1 MEYTKKDVEKALSV
15 CMKECDPDCPF
26 AWADDGEC
34 IDALHEAAL
43 EIIAR
48 EVARR

>member
-1 MEYTKKDVEKALSV
+1 MEYTKKDVEKAMSM
-15 CMKECDPDCPF
+15 CMTECAPDCPF
-26 AWADDGEC
+26 AWTEGDC

>member
-1 MEYTKKDVEKALSV
+1 MEYTKKDVEKALSM
-15 CMKECDPDCPF
+15 CMTECDLDCPF
-26 AWADDGEC
+26 AWADGEC

-43 EIIAR
+43 EILAR